1 MKVRL
6 DFGPDVD
13 VRVETDGD
21 DNVIGVDI
29 TPRFASK
36 SAQAILAYGAASNN
50 QGNVLDRF
58 ALVVSGANGKITK
71 KSRTAPV
78 KALVD
83 MTDEERRAAEKEV
96 DGDEESS

>member
-6 DFGPDVD
+6 DFGPDTKVEI
-13 VRVETDGD
+13 ETDGD
-21 DNVIGVDI
+21 DNVVGLIME
-29 TPRFASK
+29 PRFATK
-36 SAQAILAYGAASNN
+36 SAQAVLAYGAATSE
-50 QGNVLDRF
+50 QGTVLDRF
-58 ALVVSGANGKITK
+58 SLVASGANGKVTK

-83 MTDEERRAAEKEV
+83 MTDDERRAAEKDA